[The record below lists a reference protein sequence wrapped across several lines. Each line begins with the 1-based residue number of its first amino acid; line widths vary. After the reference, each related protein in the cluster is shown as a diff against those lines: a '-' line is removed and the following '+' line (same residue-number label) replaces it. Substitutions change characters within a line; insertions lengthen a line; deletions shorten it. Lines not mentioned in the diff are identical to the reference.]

1 MPTYNSPALDKGLD
15 ILEFLSAQSVP
26 QSQVEI
32 GTGINR
38 KPNEIYRMLVC
49 LEERGYINK
58 EPISGKYQ
66 LTLRLFQLSHHHSS
80 IDYLVKASM
89 PYLEQLSQTINQSCH
104 LSFFYQNKLLIICQA
119 KSMTPIS
126 LSVEVGGVF
135 PITQTN
141 SGKIILAH
149 KSESERERILE
160 ASEEYQALSKGEK
173 AGLEKELSALK
184 DLKCFVQKST
194 LTEGVTDF
202 AAPVYDINNEVMA
215 VLVVSGLTSQLKN
228 VSQDDIISEILKTVE
243 AINVSIGGVPS
254 DKE

>member
-15 ILEFLSAQSVP
+15 ILEFLSSQSIP
-26 QSQVEI
+26 QSQSEI
-32 GTGINR
+32 GSGINR

-49 LEERGYINK
+49 LEERGYIRK

-80 IDYLVKASM
+80 IDYLVKAAM
-89 PYLEQLSQTINQSCH
+89 PYLEQLSEAILQSCH
-104 LSFFYQNKLLIICQA
+104 LSFFYRNKLLILCQA

-141 SGKIILAH
+141 SGKIILAN
-149 KSESERERILE
+149 KSESERKQILN
-160 ASEEYQALSKGEK
+160 ASEDFQQLSNAEK
-173 AGLEKELSALK
+173 IHLEKELTTLK

-202 AAPVYDINNEVMA
+202 ASPVYDINNEVMA

-228 VSQDDIISEILKTVE
+228 ASQKGIIKEILKTVDG
-243 AINVSIGGVPS
+243 INVSIGGVS
-254 DKE
+254 RDKK

>member
-1 MPTYNSPALDKGLD
+1 MANYYAPALDKGLD
-15 ILEFLSAQSVP
+15 ILEFLSAQSTP

-38 KPNEIYRMLVC
+38 KPNEIYRMLIC
-49 LEERGYINK
+49 LEDRGYINK
-58 EPISGKYQ
+58 EPVSGKYQ

-80 IDYLVKASM
+80 IDKLVKAAM

-149 KSESERERILE
+149 KTRAERKQIYKV
-160 ASEEYQALSKGEK
+160 SDDYKALSKEQK
-173 AGLEKELSALK
+173 TKLETEITALK
-184 DLKCFVQKST
+184 EVKCLVQKST

-202 AAPVYDINNEVMA
+202 AAPVYDVNNEVMA
-215 VLVVSGLTSQLKN
+215 VLMVSGLTSQLRKL
-228 VSQDDIISEILKTVE
+228 VSNDTIIEETLKTVK
-243 AINVSIGGVPS
+243 AINISIGGTE
-254 DKE
+254 D

>member
-1 MPTYNSPALDKGLD
+1 MPNYYAPALDKGLD

-32 GTGINR
+32 GIGINR

-49 LEERGYINK
+49 LEDRGYVNK

-80 IDYLVKASM
+80 IDKLVKAAM
-89 PYLEQLSQTINQSCH
+89 PYLEQLSHTINQSCH
-104 LSFFYQNKLLIICQA
+104 LSFFYQGKLLIICQA

-149 KSESERERILE
+149 KTPAERKQILK
-160 ASEEYQALSKGEK
+160 ASDDY
-173 AGLEKELSALK
+173 KELSKEEKLQLEEELKELK
-184 DLKCFVQKST
+184 DIKCLIRKST

-202 AAPVYDINNEVMA
+202 AAPVYDVNNDVMA
-215 VLVVSGLTSQLKN
+215 VLMVSGLTSQLRKL
-228 VSQDDIISEILKTVE
+228 VSNDTIVEETLKTVK
-243 AINVSIGGVPS
+243 AIHVSIGGTQ
-254 DKE
+254 E